1 MLVQNLGSDSEA
13 FKTFVQYTCQ
23 SVDFDMLFE
32 LEVPFLFFT
41 ASEVL
46 WSEKLM
52 ESCSGPLPCTAKDAN
67 NWRYQFFL

>member
-32 LEVPFLFFT
+32 LEVPFLFFFY
-41 ASEVL
+41 
-46 WSEKLM
+46 
-52 ESCSGPLPCTAKDAN
+52 CFRGPDG
-67 NWRYQFFL
+67 